1 MKKLNIPGQD
11 ALSTFMI
18 AYKKIIGTG
27 TILLALAVS
36 GLFIS
41 TSAFAD
47 KVKCVEASFTQ
58 VQKSNAEVLQPR
70 TGSDALIQFD
80 FTNNTL
86 YGPAHNDAYRYKN
99 VDVGLYK
106 RIYLNSILMFNDDR
120 TSMTRIYLGH
130 NSSKMTTYDC
140 EYKRWNR
147 VN

>member
-1 MKKLNIPGQD
+1 MKRLNFPDRD
-11 ALSTFMI
+11 ALSIFML

-27 TILLALAVS
+27 TILLATAVS
-36 GLFIS
+36 ALFIS

-47 KVKCVEASFTQ
+47 KVKCVETTFTQ
-58 VQKSNAEVLQPR
+58 VQKSKAQVLEPR
-70 TGSDALIQFD
+70 TGSEALVQFD

-86 YGPAHNDAYRYKN
+86 YGPDHDDVYQYKN

-106 RIYLNSILMFNDDR
+106 RFYLNSILMFNDDR
-120 TSMTRIYLGH
+120 TSMTRVYLGH

-147 VN
+147 